1 MKGLLGNTKK
11 MAGGVMRRSLMLLF
25 AMILALGTVS
35 IPVNA
40 ITPGVILDF
49 ESAAP
54 GPFESMSEDGFDL
67 SFVGYGEWQTVAVEG
82 DGNHVLKDSGLGN
95 MYGAEVIITQT
106 DGSLFYFNSLQYNS
120 SNGVA
125 GSHRIAVKGIL
136 PNSSQILLELNPSS
150 ATFSTLTAA
159 NLGVAGIP
167 LLQLRVNLVS
177 ISSDYSVDNISLTPI
192 DIVPPDIEA
201 AIVPAPN
208 ADGWNNTDV
217 MVNFSAEDKG
227 GSGLLLVSDP
237 VAVTTEVKDF
247 YVEGTAE
254 DNAGNTA
261 SAGVYV
267 NIDKTLP
274 SIEAVPDRPANA
286 DGWYNDDVV
295 ITFNASDE
303 GGSELKSVTPPITVN
318 SDGKDQLISGNA
330 EDYAGNMASDDIL
343 ISLDQV
349 APVIDLDGTEYSLS
363 NTVYLGYIATGY
375 DKHFHYSATDELS
388 GFAAGTVPSGILE
401 IPTDV
406 PSLDMLYKTIEFTDL
421 AGNTSTVT
429 FEYKVISL
437 EDLMK
442 VLKPLADDKSHNKNS
457 TIPIKLQLIVD
468 GVPQQMSADNLT
480 FTLELWKNGVK
491 QIPNRTNKIN
501 GIGPAE
507 FVLAGPNYD
516 TYQYNLNTKGMTV
529 GDYELKIYILG
540 KKSLPEGF
548 IGSVFFTIR

>member
-11 MAGGVMRRSLMLLF
+11 MAGKIMGRSLMLLL
-25 AMILALGTVS
+25 ALILAIGTVS
-35 IPVNA
+35 IPAYA
-40 ITPGVILDF
+40 ISPDVLLDF
-49 ESAAP
+49 EGAAA
-54 GPFESMSEDGFDL
+54 GPFETMSEDDFDL
-67 SFVGYGEWQTVAVEG
+67 TFIGYGQWQTVVIEG
-82 DGNHVLKDSGLGN
+82 DGNHVLKDSGFGDA
-95 MYGAEVIITQT
+95 YGAEVIITQT

-120 SNGVA
+120 SNGV
-125 GSHRIAVKGIL
+125 GGGHRIAVKGIL
-136 PNSSQILLELNPSS
+136 PDSSEILLEVNPSS
-150 ATFSTLTAA
+150 ATFTTMTAA
-159 NLGVAGIP
+159 DLGVAGMP

-177 ISSDYSVDNISLTPI
+177 IGSDFSVDNISLTPI
-192 DIVPPDIEA
+192 DIIPPDIEA

-217 MVNFSAEDKG
+217 MVNFSADDKG
-227 GSGLLLVSDP
+227 GSGLMSVSDP
-237 VAVTTEVKDF
+237 VAVTTEVKDY

-274 SIEAVPDRPANA
+274 MIEAVPDRAPNA
-286 DGWYNDDVV
+286 DGWYNDEVV
-295 ITFNASDE
+295 ISFNASDE
-303 GGSELKSVTPPITVN
+303 GGSGLKSVTLPITL
-318 SDGKDQLISGNA
+318 STDGKDQLISGSA

-349 APVIDLDGTEYSLS
+349 APVIDLDGTDYSLS
-363 NTVYLGYIATGY
+363 NTVYLGYIATGFN
-375 DKHFHYSATDELS
+375 KHFHFSATDELS
-388 GFAAGTVPSGILE
+388 GFAAGTEVSGILE

-421 AGNTSTVT
+421 AGNTSSVT

-468 GVPQQMSADNLT
+468 GEPQQMSADNLT
-480 FTLELWKNGVK
+480 FTLELWKNGIRQV
-491 QIPNRTNKIN
+491 PSRTNKIQ

-507 FVLAGPNYD
+507 FVLGGPNYD
-516 TYQYNLNTKGMTV
+516 TYQYNLSTKGMAV
-529 GDYELKIYILG
+529 GNYELKIFILG
-540 KKSLPEGF
+540 KELLPEGF
-548 IGSVFFTIR
+548 VGSVFFTIR